1 MLIVRE
7 VFNFITEREGSSCN
21 DGNIAIKRV
30 CVGRY
35 YRYCSKVGYNTY
47 TCTADIE
54 QLDDSNS
61 SKE

>member
-1 MLIVRE
+1 MVRE

-21 DGNIAIKRV
+21 NSNTAVKRV
-30 CVGRY
+30 CVSRHYRRY
-35 YRYCSKVGYNTY
+35 GEVGHNIYTY
-47 TCTADIE
+47 IADIE